1 MGQGSGDE
9 AAEHVAHDLDREPR
23 RFTIAAQHIT
33 IWAGSA
39 SAAVEAVL
47 ALVAWI
53 AIGVVT
59 DFPKWWEVGATVSLS
74 FVTLLMLIL
83 IQHTQNHDDRAV
95 QLKLDELI
103 RANPNAANEMM
114 RLEDASHEDLERI
127 RRAFDREAT
136 G

>member
-1 MGQGSGDE
+1 MEQGP
-9 AAEHVAHDLDREPR
+9 AASVGEHVATDLDRDPR
-23 RFTIAAQHIT
+23 RFTVAAQHIT

-39 SAAVEAVL
+39 SAAVEAVVTL
-47 ALVAWI
+47 LAWI
-53 AIGVVT
+53 ALGFFT
-59 DFPKWWEVGATVSLS
+59 SFPHWWEVGATVSLS

-103 RANPNAANEMM
+103 RAQHNSPNEMM

-127 RRAFDREAT
+127 RRAFEDEAT